1 MREVMQI
8 WEEFK
13 KPFDGMSEGI
23 LNLID
28 VLWKAWAGNQDR
40 ADVDMVIHVS
50 EKVLSQNHWGWKAP
64 LGIA

>member
-1 MREVMQI
+1 MREVIQI

-28 VLWKAWAGNQDR
+28 VLWKASAGNQDR

-50 EKVLSQNHWGWKAP
+50 
-64 LGIA
+64 